1 MAAPLV
7 MHGARAK
14 VGIVD
19 PNTGLVTVVGIYSNV
34 SWNLTYDTPPVYIL
48 GAYAP
53 AAIENVA
60 QEPVSLTATGWR
72 VVGHGAHKDGRVPKL
87 ADLLTSEYLVFTII
101 DRQTNRRIA
110 TIRDVRPTGYSTAL
124 SARQLEEMTMG
135 YIGRFCDDEDTDNSE
150 RADSTFLP
158 S

>member
-1 MAAPLV
+1 MAAPKV

-19 PNTGLVTVVGIYSNV
+19 PNTGLVQVVGIYSNV
-34 SWNLTYDTPPVYIL
+34 SYNLTYDTPPVYIL

-60 QEPVSLTATGWR
+60 QEPVSMTCTGWR
-72 VVGHGAHKDGRVPKL
+72 VVDHGAHVQGKVPKL
-87 ADLLTSEYLVFTII
+87 ADLLTSEYLQMVII
-101 DRQTNRRIA
+101 DRQTNKRIC
-110 TIRDVRPTGYSTAL
+110 TVRDVRPTGYSTAI

-135 YIGRFCDDEDTDNSE
+135 YIGRFCDDESTDNSE
-150 RADSTFLP
+150 RFDSTTLP
-158 S
+158 